1 MKPKLSFAAGNRL
14 YQRVYS
20 SIAGTPPQ
28 TNLFHFQ
35 FIVARSLHK
44 FVKDSL
50 RSFDTST
57 PTSVLDV
64 GCGSLPYKSFS
75 GPEWIWT
82 GLDVEGNPLADIWVA
97 TTDKTWD
104 LPSESFDLVLCTEV
118 LEHSK
123 YPENILTEIHRVLK
137 PGGKLILTTPFIYPI
152 HGAPSDYRRFTPHF
166 YEDNLNG
173 FELKV
178 LRLTGGYG
186 STLATVILNL
196 IEYQCQK
203 IETYFVIRA
212 ILLPFWLLY
221 SLGLNL
227 AAGILDR
234 FDQTNSLG
242 TNVVLLAVKKSL

>member
-1 MKPKLSFAAGNRL
+1 MPRLSFAAGNRL
-14 YQRVYS
+14 YQSVYS
-20 SIAGTPPQ
+20 SIAGTPPH

-35 FIVARSLHK
+35 YIVARSLHK
-44 FVKDSL
+44 FVEEGL
-50 RSFDTST
+50 RSFDTSAAI
-57 PTSVLDV
+57 SVLDV

-75 GPEWIWT
+75 SPEWLWT
-82 GLDVEGNPLADIWVA
+82 GLDVEGNPLADIKVA
-97 TTDKTWD
+97 TTDKIWD
-104 LPSESFDLVLCTEV
+104 IPSESFDLVLCTEV

-166 YEDNLNG
+166 YQDNLNG
-173 FELKV
+173 FEFKV
-178 LRLTGGYG
+178 LKLSGGYG
-186 STLATVILNL
+186 STLATIILNW

-203 IETYFVIRA
+203 SETCFVIRA
-212 ILLPFWLLY
+212 ILLPFWLLF

-234 FDQTNSLG
+234 IDKTNSLG
-242 TNVVLLAVKKSL
+242 TNVVLLAIKNRS

>member
-1 MKPKLSFAAGNRL
+1 MPKLSFASGNRI

-28 TNLFHFQ
+28 TNLLHFQ
-35 FIVARSLHK
+35 HIVAQSLHK
-44 FVKDSL
+44 FVEDGL
-50 RSFDTST
+50 RGFDRST
-57 PTSVLDV
+57 PISVLDV

-75 GPEWIWT
+75 GPEWNWT
-82 GLDVEGNPLADIWVA
+82 GLDIEGNPLADIRVA

-123 YPENILTEIHRVLK
+123 YPESILTEIHRVLK
-137 PGGKLILTTPFIYPI
+137 PDGKLMLTTPFIYPI

-166 YEDNLNG
+166 YQDKFNG
-173 FELKV
+173 FEFNVLK
-178 LRLTGGYG
+178 LSGGFG
-186 STLATVILNL
+186 STIATLILNW

-203 IETYFVIRA
+203 SETYSVIRA

-234 FDQTNSLG
+234 LDQTNSLG
-242 TNVVLLAVKKSL
+242 TNVVLIAVKNRL